1 MSNMNSNRYNDDVLD
16 LHVLLRDVLKIFKRA
31 WWICVSA
38 FVAVSVIFC
47 AYQKYTYVP
56 TYESKAS
63 FTVNTT
69 TSYAE
74 IAASTMIP
82 PTPSRWL
89 RFFPIFLKAPFS
101 MRF

>member
-47 AYQKYTYVP
+47 AYQKYTYVDR
-56 TYESKAS
+56 K
-63 FTVNTT
+63 
-69 TSYAE
+69 
-74 IAASTMIP
+74 STRLNSSHSRKSRM
-82 PTPSRWL
+82 PSS
-89 RFFPIFLKAPFS
+89 A
-101 MRF
+101 